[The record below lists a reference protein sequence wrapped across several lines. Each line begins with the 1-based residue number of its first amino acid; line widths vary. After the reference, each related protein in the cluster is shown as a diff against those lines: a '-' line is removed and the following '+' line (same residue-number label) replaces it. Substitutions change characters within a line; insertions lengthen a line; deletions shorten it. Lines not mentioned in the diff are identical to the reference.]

1 MHRKGGNDL
10 IDQLM
15 VQDYILFENAQ
26 IDFKNNMS
34 VITGETGAGKSLLI
48 DAIHVISGGRVSKG
62 VVRKGKDKA
71 VLQMILSGPD
81 ETVRSM
87 LEENGFDPDED
98 IILTRIVNANG
109 KSRML
114 LNSRT
119 TTNAFVSELVSRMVD
134 IHSQMDTV
142 RLMDP
147 QLQLDML
154 DRFAKTEELR
164 QKTADA
170 YAILHKKAV
179 EIKKLKTQ
187 TFSDA
192 HLEAIT
198 RQLNEI
204 SAAKVQDGELE
215 ELDARIEQ
223 AEKVVAATENLSE
236 ASYYWKK
243 EGGIS
248 DQLYTALKLLEDAP
262 TNENYGD
269 KLHDLYYQLQDLF
282 ENISDARSD
291 ASEDGQSLDQLHER
305 EFLIRQLFKKYGGN
319 YQALMETEKSL
330 NQQVDLILHRQDL
343 FERLE
348 KEKKEAAKVYT
359 ALASQ
364 LHKQRQDAV
373 PELKSLIEAHAR
385 DLMLEHC
392 VFDVHFEKK
401 NPSKDGMD
409 LIEFHASMNPGQP
422 LTPLKQSASGGE
434 LSRLML
440 ALKVVFQ
447 AENGIGTLVFDE
459 IDTGVSGKVALAMG
473 SKMHALADN
482 YQVLCITHL
491 PSVAVWADDH
501 YRVAKTTDG
510 TTTSTHVSL
519 LSEEEHFEELAIMAN
534 GTAEPTAV
542 ESMKELFHRVRHG

>member
-1 MHRKGGNDL
+1 M

-71 VLQMILSGPD
+71 VLQMILSNPD
-81 ETVRSM
+81 QEVRAM

-98 IILTRIVNANG
+98 IILTRIVNTNG

-119 TTNAFVSELVSRMVD
+119 TTNAFVSEIVSRMVD

-170 YAILHKKAV
+170 YAVLHKKAV

-223 AEKVVAATENLSE
+223 AEKIVAATENLSE

-248 DQLYTALKLLEDAP
+248 DQLYTALKLLEDTP

-269 KLHDLYYQLQDLF
+269 RLHDLYYQLQDLF
-282 ENISDARSD
+282 ENISETQSD

-305 EFLIRQLFKKYGGN
+305 EFLIRQLFKKYGGS

-343 FERLE
+343 FDRLE
-348 KEKKEAAKVYT
+348 KEKKEATKVYT

-473 SKMHALADN
+473 SKMHALAEN

-519 LSEEEHFEELAIMAN
+519 LNDEEHFEELAIMAN
-534 GTAEPTAV
+534 GAAEPTAV
-542 ESMKELFHRVRHG
+542 ESMKELSHRVRHG

>member
-1 MHRKGGNDL
+1 L

-71 VLQMILSGPD
+71 VLQMILSNPD
-81 ETVRSM
+81 QEVRTM

-119 TTNAFVSELVSRMVD
+119 TTNAFVSEIVSRMVD

-170 YAILHKKAV
+170 YAVLHKKAV

-223 AEKVVAATENLSE
+223 AEKIVAATENLSE

-248 DQLYTALKLLEDAP
+248 DQLYTALKLLEDTP

-269 KLHDLYYQLQDLF
+269 RLHDLYYQLQDLF
-282 ENISDARSD
+282 ENISETQSD

-305 EFLIRQLFKKYGGN
+305 EFLIRQLFKKYGGS

-343 FERLE
+343 FDRLE
-348 KEKKEAAKVYT
+348 KEKKEATKAYT

-473 SKMHALADN
+473 SKMHALAEN

-519 LSEEEHFEELAIMAN
+519 LNDEEHFEELAIMAN
-534 GTAEPTAV
+534 GAAEPTAV
-542 ESMKELFHRVRHG
+542 ESMKELSHRVHHG

>member
-1 MHRKGGNDL
+1 M

-71 VLQMILSGPD
+71 VLQMILSNPD
-81 ETVRSM
+81 QEVRAM

-98 IILTRIVNANG
+98 IILTRIVNTNG

-119 TTNAFVSELVSRMVD
+119 TTNAFVSEIVSRMVD

-170 YAILHKKAV
+170 YAVLHKKAV

-223 AEKVVAATENLSE
+223 AEKIVAATENLSE

-248 DQLYTALKLLEDAP
+248 DQLYTALKLLEDTP

-269 KLHDLYYQLQDLF
+269 RLHDLYYQLQDLF
-282 ENISDARSD
+282 ENISETQSD

-305 EFLIRQLFKKYGGN
+305 EFLIRQLFKKYGGS

-343 FERLE
+343 FDRLE
-348 KEKKEAAKVYT
+348 KEKKEATKVYT

-473 SKMHALADN
+473 SKMHALAEN

-510 TTTSTHVSL
+510 STTSTHVSL
-519 LSEEEHFEELAIMAN
+519 LNEEEHFEELAIMAN
-534 GTAEPTAV
+534 GAAEPTAV
-542 ESMKELFHRVRHG
+542 ESMKELSHRVRHG

>member
-1 MHRKGGNDL
+1 M

-62 VVRKGKDKA
+62 VVRKGKEKA
-71 VLQMILSGPD
+71 VLQMVLSNPSQA
-81 ETVRSM
+81 VQAM
-87 LEENGFDPDED
+87 LEENGFDPNED
-98 IILTRIVNANG
+98 IILTRIVNASG

-119 TTNAFVSELVSRMVD
+119 TTNAFVADLVGKMVD

-142 RLMDP
+142 KLMDP

-164 QKTADA
+164 EKTAEA
-170 YAILHKKAV
+170 FGVLHKKLV

-187 TFSDA
+187 TFSDE
-192 HLEAIT
+192 HLEKIT
-198 RQLNEI
+198 KELNEI
-204 SAAKVQDGELE
+204 TSAKAKAGELE
-215 ELDARIEQ
+215 ELETQIEQ
-223 AEKVVAATENLSE
+223 TEKAQAAIENLSE

-248 DQLYTALKLLEDAP
+248 DQLYSALKLLEDTP
-262 TNENYGD
+262 TKEKYGD

-282 ENISDARSD
+282 ESIEDTRSEATD
-291 ASEDGQSLDQLHER
+291 EGLSLDQLHER
-305 EFLIRQLFKKYGGN
+305 EFLLKQLYKKYGGSFE
-319 YQALMETEKSL
+319 AMMETEKSL
-330 NQQVDLILHRQDL
+330 ESQVDQILHRQDL
-343 FERLE
+343 FDRLE
-348 KEKKEAAKVYT
+348 KEKKEATKVYT
-359 ALASQ
+359 ALASS
-364 LHKQRQDAV
+364 LHKQRQEAV
-373 PELKSLIEAHAR
+373 PELKRLIESHAR

-392 VFDVHFEKK
+392 VFNVHFEKK
-401 NPSKDGMD
+401 NPAKDGMD
-409 LIEFHASMNPGQP
+409 FVEFHASMNPGQP

-473 SKMHALADN
+473 SKMHTLAEN

-501 YRVAKTTDG
+501 YRVAKSTDG
-510 TTTSTHVSL
+510 STTKTEVRL
-519 LSEEEHFEELAIMAN
+519 LEPEEHFEELAIMAN
-534 GTAEPTAV
+534 GFAESTAV
-542 ESMKELFHRVRHG
+542 ESMKELSAKVRHG

>member
-1 MHRKGGNDL
+1 M

-71 VLQMILSGPD
+71 VLQMILSNPD
-81 ETVRSM
+81 QEVRAM

-98 IILTRIVNANG
+98 IILTRIVNTNG

-119 TTNAFVSELVSRMVD
+119 TTNAFVSEIVSRMVD

-170 YAILHKKAV
+170 YAVLHKKAV

-223 AEKVVAATENLSE
+223 AEKIVAATENLSE

-248 DQLYTALKLLEDAP
+248 DQLYTALKLLEDTP

-269 KLHDLYYQLQDLF
+269 RLHDLYYQLQDLF
-282 ENISDARSD
+282 ENISETQSD

-305 EFLIRQLFKKYGGN
+305 EFLIRQLFKKYGGS

-343 FERLE
+343 FDRLE
-348 KEKKEAAKVYT
+348 KEKKEATKAYT

-473 SKMHALADN
+473 SKMHALAEN

-510 TTTSTHVSL
+510 STTSTHVSL
-519 LSEEEHFEELAIMAN
+519 LNDEEHFEELAIMAN
-534 GTAEPTAV
+534 GAAEPTAV
-542 ESMKELFHRVRHG
+542 ESMKELSHRVRHG